1 MSRRSLTKD
10 PQRIVLIKSHSAGV
24 GDILRSSAAWAA
36 LHRCWPEAELHLL
49 FLTRWPGYPSESL
62 IQGHYLLRSAHFLTL
77 IEGRFAGMRGVGPKG
92 WSTLL
97 PPLRRLGRE
106 IQPDLIV
113 DHEAHGIETSIAA
126 RVLRAQSPG
135 AVTVG
140 LAQVPG
146 RGCLYDLAGPSLRRY
161 AQARGLPDPMDYTE
175 RDFAALTALG
185 IERNGQQITLGIGED
200 GRAWQTAHPR
210 QPGEWRIGLNIGC
223 GTSDAVPRR
232 PNIDLLV
239 EALDPSAFEK
249 PFSLFLTGA
258 VNEWG
263 INEEFIRLYG
273 QRWRQVRHI
282 MNLAGTGSLDVLS
295 GIIASCDVFVS
306 GDSGPYHMAVALG
319 TPTVALFHWLN
330 LEAYHHVPH
339 LTVLTSSSAEE
350 LMKAINHFIKIAE

>member
-36 LHRCWPEAELHLL
+36 LHRRWPEAELHLL

-62 IQGHYLLRSAHFLTL
+62 IQGHYLLRSAHFLPL

-185 IERNGQQITLGIGED
+185 IERNGQQITLEVGED
-200 GRAWQTAHPR
+200 GRAWQAAHPR
-210 QPGEWRIGLNIGC
+210 QSGEWRIVLNIGC
-223 GTSDAVPRR
+223 GTPDALPKR
-232 PNIDLLV
+232 PDLDLLV
-239 EALDPSAFEK
+239 EALQPEALGH
-249 PFSLFLTGA
+249 PFSLWLTGA
-258 VNEWG
+258 ANEFE
-263 INEEFIRLYG
+263 INEDFLRRYR
-273 QRWRQVRHI
+273 QRYSAPVPLH
-282 MNLAGTGSLDVLS
+282 NLAGAGSLDLLAGVL
-295 GIIASCDVFVS
+295 ADADLCVS
-306 GDSGPYHMAVALG
+306 SDSGPYHMAVALG
-319 TPTVALFHWLN
+319 VPTIALFRWANPAHYHQAPHVQILVDPASTDLRVALHTL
-330 LEAYHHVPH
+330 LPTTE
-339 LTVLTSSSAEE
+339 
-350 LMKAINHFIKIAE
+350 